1 MVINIGFD
9 IPVPEKE
16 CQDKKCPFHAGLA
29 VRGRMQRVKVVST
42 GMVNSAVVQREFRRF
57 NKKYERYTKSISKY
71 HVHLPGCIEVED
83 GEDVFIVE
91 CRKLSKTVSHVI
103 IGKVQK

>member
-16 CQDKKCPFHAGLA
+16 CNDKKCPFHSGLS

-42 GMVNSAVVQREFRRF
+42 GMINSAVVQREFRRF

-71 HVHLPGCIEVED
+71 HVHLPECIDVSNGDEV
-83 GEDVFIVE
+83 VIVE

-103 IGKVQK
+103 IGRIPK